1 MQTVDS
7 NQKLLDTPS
16 IITMAADQLGNMYKG
31 SKLPLQ
37 TILATIAKE
46 TSLPDADVV
55 QVGNTVFIGHIGKGK
70 NKTKMHGRPLNVDTG
85 KNFIRNMLKYGGYLQ
100 KQGITHYSTYFTGD
114 TLVPAIKVIQKRLM
128 SVDTSM
134 YLGQH
139 EDDDGYV
146 VYVKLGEDS
155 LSERF

>member
-100 KQGITHYSTYFTGD
+100 KQGI
-114 TLVPAIKVIQKRLM
+114 K
-128 SVDTSM
+128 
-134 YLGQH
+134 
-139 EDDDGYV
+139 
-146 VYVKLGEDS
+146 
-155 LSERF
+155 

>member
-7 NQKLLDTPS
+7 NQKLLDIPS
-16 IITMAADQLGNMYKG
+16 IMTMASDQLGNMYKG
-31 SKLPLQ
+31 GNLPLEA
-37 TILATIAKE
+37 ILGALAKE
-46 TSLPDADVV
+46 TSMPGADVV
-55 QVGNTVFIGHIGKGK
+55 QVGNTVFIGHVGKGK
-70 NKTKMHGRPLNVDTG
+70 NKSKMHGRPLNVDTSR
-85 KNFIRNMLKYGGYLQ
+85 NFIRNMLKYGGYLQ
-100 KQGITHYSTYFTGD
+100 NKDITHYSTYFEGSV
-114 TLVPAIKVIQKRLM
+114 LVPAMKILQKRLM